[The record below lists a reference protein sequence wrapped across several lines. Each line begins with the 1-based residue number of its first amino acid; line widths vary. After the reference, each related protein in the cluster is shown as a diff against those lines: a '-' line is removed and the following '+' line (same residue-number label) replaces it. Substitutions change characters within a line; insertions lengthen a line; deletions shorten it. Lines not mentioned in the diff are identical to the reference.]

1 MSAYSAET
9 YNYFIQDLKSI
20 EKTIQGDLKELKI
33 NAGTNVNTFNTENS
47 VRKGLENYL
56 SKVNKTNDDYKK
68 NSMDIKYTIPEREY
82 TRRVNEILELK
93 NNYERIKSEFDS
105 FLDIKYKY
113 VSLIYK
119 ILHIYFSQKGG
130 SASERHLSANED
142 TDQTRNL
149 SNRQILEYSQ
159 KKLKDQDNQ
168 IDDLIGFTR
177 KGKELGTELQGELK
191 KQNVLLDDVEKDV
204 RIRIIETKIYL
215 G

>member
-20 EKTIQGDLKELKI
+20 EKTIQSDLKELKI

-56 SKVNKTNDDYKK
+56 TKVNKTYDDYKK

-82 TRRVNEILELK
+82 SRRVNEILEFK

-113 VSLIYK
+113 VSLLLKFYIFIFHRKEEVPLKDTYQLMK
-119 ILHIYFSQKGG
+119 ILIKPGIC
-130 SASERHLSANED
+130 L
-142 TDQTRNL
+142 
-149 SNRQILEYSQ
+149 
-159 KKLKDQDNQ
+159 
-168 IDDLIGFTR
+168 IDKYWNI
-177 KGKELGTELQGELK
+177 LK
-191 KQNVLLDDVEKDV
+191 KN
-204 RIRIIETKIYL
+204 
-215 G
+215 